1 VKRETLLQVPD
12 PGESC
17 PTDVSA
23 EAVLRREIANLAE
36 WLEGQ
41 GLDVR
46 TKDGRAHGGR
56 DQLYWRYGY
65 FMGLKQALAMLTS
78 CDETVH

>member
-1 VKRETLLQVPD
+1 MKRETLLKVPD
-12 PGESC
+12 AAEGC
-17 PTDVSA
+17 PFDVSA
-23 EAVLRREIANLAE
+23 EGVLRHEVAKLAE
-36 WLEGQ
+36 WLEDQ
-41 GLDVR
+41 GIDVR